1 MRFQFVS
8 RSMEKKHGSS
18 VKITETK
25 VEKIA
30 AWNVYRYTYV
40 NLILY
45 GFPMYVTLD
54 SESGVKTTLPGQ
66 NLNQNC

>member
-1 MRFQFVS
+1 
-8 RSMEKKHGSS
+8 MEKKHGSS

-25 VEKIA
+25 VEEIA
-30 AWNVYRYTYV
+30 AWNVYIYTYV

-54 SESGVKTTLPGQ
+54 SESGVKTTLPGE

>member
-30 AWNVYRYTYV
+30 AWNVYIYTYV

-54 SESGVKTTLPGQ
+54 SESGVKTTLPGE